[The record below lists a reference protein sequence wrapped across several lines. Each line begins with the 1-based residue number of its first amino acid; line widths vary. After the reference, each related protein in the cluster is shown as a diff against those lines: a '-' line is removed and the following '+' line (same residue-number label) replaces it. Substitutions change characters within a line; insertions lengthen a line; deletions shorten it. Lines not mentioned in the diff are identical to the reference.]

1 MGIRSIELLHGAT
14 WFDKLYPFHN
24 SMCRKKQ
31 SKNLNLMLFS
41 FIGLIFLKHIMKVAI
56 VQEWLVTVGG
66 SDKVVKA
73 ILDVFP
79 DADIYTLV
87 AKKEVCDELGIPW
100 EKVHTSFIQKMP
112 LGTKKHRAYLPL
124 FPFAIEQF
132 DLRGFDV
139 VISSS
144 HCVAKGVLTKA
155 DQLHICYCH
164 SPIRYCWDMYNEYLE
179 ESHLDKGF
187 KSWLVRLML
196 HPIRQFDAIAG
207 SRVDYYIS
215 NSDYVGQRI
224 RKTYRRKA
232 TTIHPNIDISNFE
245 LCNDKHE
252 YYLASSRLVAYKK
265 IDTIIEAF
273 NQMPDKKLVV
283 IGGGPN
289 LEAYRKLANDNVIVM
304 GYQPFDVLKDKMQ
317 HAKAF
322 VFAADEDFGMIP
334 IEAQSCGTPVI
345 AYGHGGSL
353 ETVNGGK
360 TGLFFNEQTPEAIVE
375 AVNKFESMGSQPF
388 APADCRQWAE
398 GFSEE
403 RFKREIKEFVEEKYE
418 EFKKNGINID

>member
-1 MGIRSIELLHGAT
+1 
-14 WFDKLYPFHN
+14 
-24 SMCRKKQ
+24 
-31 SKNLNLMLFS
+31 
-41 FIGLIFLKHIMKVAI
+41 MKIAI

-132 DLRGFDV
+132 DLRGYDV

-245 LCNDKHE
+245 LCNDKQE

-289 LEAYRKLANDNVIVM
+289 LDAYRKLAKDNVTVM

>member
-1 MGIRSIELLHGAT
+1 
-14 WFDKLYPFHN
+14 
-24 SMCRKKQ
+24 
-31 SKNLNLMLFS
+31 
-41 FIGLIFLKHIMKVAI
+41 MKVAI

-132 DLRGFDV
+132 DLRGYDV

-245 LCNDKHE
+245 LCNDKQE

-289 LEAYRKLANDNVIVM
+289 LEAYRKLAKDNVTVM

-375 AVNKFESMGSQPF
+375 AVNKFEAMGSQPF

-398 GFSEE
+398 GFSEK

>member
-1 MGIRSIELLHGAT
+1 
-14 WFDKLYPFHN
+14 
-24 SMCRKKQ
+24 
-31 SKNLNLMLFS
+31 
-41 FIGLIFLKHIMKVAI
+41 MKVAI

-132 DLRGFDV
+132 DLRGYDV

-245 LCNDKHE
+245 LCNDKQE

-273 NQMPDKKLVV
+273 NQMSDKKLVV

-289 LEAYRKLANDNVIVM
+289 LEAYRKLAKDNVTVM

-360 TGLFFNEQTPEAIVE
+360 TGLFFYEQTPEAIVE
-375 AVNKFESMGSQPF
+375 AVNKFEAMGSQPF

-418 EFKKNGINID
+418 DFKKNGINID

>member
-1 MGIRSIELLHGAT
+1 
-14 WFDKLYPFHN
+14 
-24 SMCRKKQ
+24 
-31 SKNLNLMLFS
+31 
-41 FIGLIFLKHIMKVAI
+41 MKVAI

-132 DLRGFDV
+132 DLRGYDV

-245 LCNDKHE
+245 LCNNKQE

-289 LEAYRKLANDNVIVM
+289 LEAYRKLANDNVTVM

>member
-1 MGIRSIELLHGAT
+1 
-14 WFDKLYPFHN
+14 
-24 SMCRKKQ
+24 
-31 SKNLNLMLFS
+31 
-41 FIGLIFLKHIMKVAI
+41 MKVAI
-56 VQEWLVTVGG
+56 IQEWLVTVGG

-79 DADIYTLV
+79 KADIYTLV
-87 AKKEVCDELGIPW
+87 AKKDVCDELGIPW

-132 DLRGFDV
+132 DLRGYDV
-139 VISSS
+139 IISSS

-196 HPIRQFDAIAG
+196 HPIRQFDAITG

-245 LCNDKHE
+245 LCNDKQE

-273 NQMPDKKLVV
+273 NQMPKKKLVV

-289 LEAYRKLANDNVIVM
+289 QEAYRKLAKDNVTVM

-360 TGLFFNEQTPEAIVE
+360 TGLFFNEQTPEAIVD

>member
-1 MGIRSIELLHGAT
+1 
-14 WFDKLYPFHN
+14 
-24 SMCRKKQ
+24 
-31 SKNLNLMLFS
+31 
-41 FIGLIFLKHIMKVAI
+41 MKVAI

-79 DADIYTLV
+79 NADIYTLV

-132 DLRGFDV
+132 DLRGYDV
-139 VISSS
+139 IISSS
-144 HCVAKGVLTKA
+144 HCVAKGILTKA

-179 ESHLDKGF
+179 ESHLDKGL
-187 KSWLVRLML
+187 KSWLIRLML
-196 HPIRQFDAIAG
+196 HPIRQFDAVAG
-207 SRVDYYIS
+207 NRVDYYIS

-232 TTIHPNIDISNFE
+232 TTIHPNIDISHFE
-245 LCNDKHE
+245 LCEDKQD

-289 LEAYRKLANDNVIVM
+289 MEAYRKLAKSNVTVM
-304 GYQPFDVLKDKMQ
+304 GYQPFDVLKEKMQ

-334 IEAQSCGTPVI
+334 IEAQSCGTPVV

-360 TGLFFNEQTPEAIVE
+360 TGLFFYEQTAEAIVE
-375 AVNKFESMGSQPF
+375 AVHKFEAMGNQPF
-388 APADCRQWAE
+388 SPKDCRQWAE

-403 RFKREIKEFVEEKYE
+403 RFKREIKEFVEEKYN

>member
-1 MGIRSIELLHGAT
+1 
-14 WFDKLYPFHN
+14 
-24 SMCRKKQ
+24 
-31 SKNLNLMLFS
+31 
-41 FIGLIFLKHIMKVAI
+41 MKVAI

-132 DLRGFDV
+132 DLRGYDV

-245 LCNDKHE
+245 LCNDKQK

-289 LEAYRKLANDNVIVM
+289 LEAYRKLANANVTVM

-360 TGLFFNEQTPEAIVE
+360 TGLFFYEQTPEAIVE
-375 AVNKFESMGSQPF
+375 AVNKFEAMGLQPF

>member
-1 MGIRSIELLHGAT
+1 
-14 WFDKLYPFHN
+14 
-24 SMCRKKQ
+24 
-31 SKNLNLMLFS
+31 
-41 FIGLIFLKHIMKVAI
+41 MKVAI

-73 ILDVFP
+73 IQDVFP

-132 DLRGFDV
+132 DLRGYDV

-245 LCNDKHE
+245 LCNDKQE

-289 LEAYRKLANDNVIVM
+289 LEAYRKLAKDNVTVM

-360 TGLFFNEQTPEAIVE
+360 TGLFFNDQTPEAIVE

-403 RFKREIKEFVEEKYE
+403 RFKKEIKEFVEEKYE

>member
-1 MGIRSIELLHGAT
+1 
-14 WFDKLYPFHN
+14 
-24 SMCRKKQ
+24 
-31 SKNLNLMLFS
+31 
-41 FIGLIFLKHIMKVAI
+41 MKVAI

-132 DLRGFDV
+132 DLRGYDL

-245 LCNDKHE
+245 LCNDKQE

-289 LEAYRKLANDNVIVM
+289 LEAYRKLAKDNVTVM

>member
-1 MGIRSIELLHGAT
+1 
-14 WFDKLYPFHN
+14 
-24 SMCRKKQ
+24 
-31 SKNLNLMLFS
+31 
-41 FIGLIFLKHIMKVAI
+41 MKVAI

-132 DLRGFDV
+132 DLRGYDV

-245 LCNDKHE
+245 LCNDKKE

-289 LEAYRKLANDNVIVM
+289 LEAYRKLAKDNVTVM

-317 HAKAF
+317 HARAF

-360 TGLFFNEQTPEAIVE
+360 TGLFFYEQTPEAIVE

>member
-1 MGIRSIELLHGAT
+1 
-14 WFDKLYPFHN
+14 
-24 SMCRKKQ
+24 
-31 SKNLNLMLFS
+31 
-41 FIGLIFLKHIMKVAI
+41 MKVAI

-132 DLRGFDV
+132 DLRGYDV

-144 HCVAKGVLTKA
+144 HCVAKGILTKA

-207 SRVDYYIS
+207 NRVDYYIS

-245 LCNDKHE
+245 LCNDKQE

-289 LEAYRKLANDNVIVM
+289 LETYRKLAKDNVTVM

-375 AVNKFESMGSQPF
+375 AVNRFEAMGSQPF

>member
-1 MGIRSIELLHGAT
+1 
-14 WFDKLYPFHN
+14 
-24 SMCRKKQ
+24 
-31 SKNLNLMLFS
+31 
-41 FIGLIFLKHIMKVAI
+41 MKVAI

-132 DLRGFDV
+132 DLRGYDV
-139 VISSS
+139 IISSS
-144 HCVAKGVLTKA
+144 HCVAKGILTKA

-164 SPIRYCWDMYNEYLE
+164 SPIRYCWDMYNEYLD

-232 TTIHPNIDISNFE
+232 KTIHPNIDISNFE
-245 LCNDKHE
+245 LCNDKQE

-289 LEAYRKLANDNVIVM
+289 LEAYRKLAKDNVTLM

-375 AVNKFESMGSQPF
+375 AVNKFETMGSQPF

>member
-1 MGIRSIELLHGAT
+1 
-14 WFDKLYPFHN
+14 
-24 SMCRKKQ
+24 
-31 SKNLNLMLFS
+31 
-41 FIGLIFLKHIMKVAI
+41 MKVAI

-100 EKVHTSFIQKMP
+100 EKVYTSFIQKMP

-132 DLRGFDV
+132 DLRGYDV

-245 LCNDKHE
+245 LCNDKQE

-289 LEAYRKLANDNVIVM
+289 LEVYRKLAKDNVTVM

-375 AVNKFESMGSQPF
+375 AVNRFEAMGSLPF

>member
-1 MGIRSIELLHGAT
+1 
-14 WFDKLYPFHN
+14 
-24 SMCRKKQ
+24 
-31 SKNLNLMLFS
+31 
-41 FIGLIFLKHIMKVAI
+41 MKVAI

-132 DLRGFDV
+132 DLRGYNV

-179 ESHLDKGF
+179 ESHLDRGF

-245 LCNDKHE
+245 LCNDKQE

-289 LEAYRKLANDNVIVM
+289 LEAYRKLANDNVTVM

-403 RFKREIKEFVEEKYE
+403 RFKREIKEFVEKKYE

>member
-1 MGIRSIELLHGAT
+1 
-14 WFDKLYPFHN
+14 
-24 SMCRKKQ
+24 
-31 SKNLNLMLFS
+31 
-41 FIGLIFLKHIMKVAI
+41 MKVAI

-132 DLRGFDV
+132 DLRGYDV

-196 HPIRQFDAIAG
+196 HPIRLFDAIAG

-245 LCNDKHE
+245 LCNDKQE

-289 LEAYRKLANDNVIVM
+289 LEAYRKLANDNVTVM

-360 TGLFFNEQTPEAIVE
+360 TGLFFYEQTPEAIVE
-375 AVNKFESMGSQPF
+375 AVNKFEAMGSQPF

>member
-1 MGIRSIELLHGAT
+1 
-14 WFDKLYPFHN
+14 
-24 SMCRKKQ
+24 
-31 SKNLNLMLFS
+31 
-41 FIGLIFLKHIMKVAI
+41 MKVAI

-79 DADIYTLV
+79 DADVYTLV
-87 AKKEVCDELGIPW
+87 AKKDVCDELGIPW

-132 DLRGFDV
+132 DLRGYDV

-144 HCVAKGVLTKA
+144 HCVAKGILTKA

-245 LCNDKHE
+245 LCNDKKE

-289 LEAYRKLANDNVIVM
+289 LEAYRKLAKDNVTVM

-375 AVNKFESMGSQPF
+375 AVNRFEAMGSQPF

-418 EFKKNGINID
+418 EFKNNGINID

>member
-1 MGIRSIELLHGAT
+1 
-14 WFDKLYPFHN
+14 
-24 SMCRKKQ
+24 
-31 SKNLNLMLFS
+31 
-41 FIGLIFLKHIMKVAI
+41 MKVAI

-132 DLRGFDV
+132 DLRGYDV

-245 LCNDKHE
+245 LCNDKQE

-273 NQMPDKKLVV
+273 NQMSDKKLVV

-289 LEAYRKLANDNVIVM
+289 LEAYRKLANANVIVM

-360 TGLFFNEQTPEAIVE
+360 TGLFFNEQTSEAIVE

-418 EFKKNGINID
+418 DFKKNGINID

>member
-1 MGIRSIELLHGAT
+1 
-14 WFDKLYPFHN
+14 
-24 SMCRKKQ
+24 
-31 SKNLNLMLFS
+31 
-41 FIGLIFLKHIMKVAI
+41 MKVAI

-112 LGTKKHRAYLPL
+112 LGKKKHRAYLPL

-132 DLRGFDV
+132 DLRGYDV

-144 HCVAKGVLTKA
+144 HCVAKGILTKA

-245 LCNDKHE
+245 LCNDKQE

-273 NQMPDKKLVV
+273 NKMPDKKLVV

-289 LEAYRKLANDNVIVM
+289 LEAYRKLAKDNVTVM
-304 GYQPFDVLKDKMQ
+304 GYQPFDVLKEKMQ

-418 EFKKNGINID
+418 DFKKNGINID

>member
-1 MGIRSIELLHGAT
+1 
-14 WFDKLYPFHN
+14 
-24 SMCRKKQ
+24 
-31 SKNLNLMLFS
+31 
-41 FIGLIFLKHIMKVAI
+41 MKVAI

-112 LGTKKHRAYLPL
+112 LGTKKHRAYLLL

-132 DLRGFDV
+132 DLRGYDV

-245 LCNDKHE
+245 LCNDKQE

-289 LEAYRKLANDNVIVM
+289 LEAYRKLANDNVTVM

-375 AVNKFESMGSQPF
+375 AVNKFEAMGSQPF

-398 GFSEE
+398 GFSEK

>member
-1 MGIRSIELLHGAT
+1 
-14 WFDKLYPFHN
+14 
-24 SMCRKKQ
+24 
-31 SKNLNLMLFS
+31 
-41 FIGLIFLKHIMKVAI
+41 MKVAI
-56 VQEWLVTVGG
+56 VQECLVTVGG

-87 AKKEVCDELGIPW
+87 AKKDVCDELGIPW

-132 DLRGFDV
+132 DLRGYDV
-139 VISSS
+139 IIYSS
-144 HCVAKGVLTKA
+144 HCVAKGILTKA

-187 KSWLVRLML
+187 KSWLVHLML

-207 SRVDYYIS
+207 NRVDYYIS

-245 LCNDKHE
+245 LCKDKQE

-265 IDTIIEAF
+265 IDTIVEAF
-273 NQMPDKKLVV
+273 NKMPDKKLVV

-289 LEAYRKLANDNVIVM
+289 LEAYRKLAKDNVIVM
-304 GYQPFDVLKDKMQ
+304 GYLPFDVLKEKMQ

-322 VFAADEDFGMIP
+322 VFAADEDFGMIH
-334 IEAQSCGTPVI
+334 IETQSCGTPVI

-360 TGLFFNEQTPEAIVE
+360 TELFFNDQTSEAIVE
-375 AVNKFESMGSQPF
+375 AVNKFEAMGLQPF
-388 APADCRQWAE
+388 APVDCRQWAE
-398 GFSEE
+398 GFSKE

>member
-1 MGIRSIELLHGAT
+1 
-14 WFDKLYPFHN
+14 
-24 SMCRKKQ
+24 
-31 SKNLNLMLFS
+31 
-41 FIGLIFLKHIMKVAI
+41 MKVAI

-132 DLRGFDV
+132 DLRGYDV

-196 HPIRQFDAIAG
+196 HSIRQFDAIAG

-245 LCNDKHE
+245 LCNDKQE

-289 LEAYRKLANDNVIVM
+289 LEAYRKLAKDNVTVM

-360 TGLFFNEQTPEAIVE
+360 TGLFFYEQTPEAIVE
-375 AVNKFESMGSQPF
+375 AVNKFEAMGSQPF

-398 GFSEE
+398 GFSEK

>member
-1 MGIRSIELLHGAT
+1 
-14 WFDKLYPFHN
+14 
-24 SMCRKKQ
+24 
-31 SKNLNLMLFS
+31 
-41 FIGLIFLKHIMKVAI
+41 MKVAI

-132 DLRGFDV
+132 DLRGYDV

-144 HCVAKGVLTKA
+144 HCVAKGILTKA

-245 LCNDKHE
+245 LCNDKKE

-289 LEAYRKLANDNVIVM
+289 LEAYRKLANDNVTVM

-375 AVNKFESMGSQPF
+375 AVNKFEAMGSQPF

-403 RFKREIKEFVEEKYE
+403 RFKREIKEFVEKKYE

>member
-1 MGIRSIELLHGAT
+1 
-14 WFDKLYPFHN
+14 
-24 SMCRKKQ
+24 
-31 SKNLNLMLFS
+31 
-41 FIGLIFLKHIMKVAI
+41 MKVAI

-79 DADIYTLV
+79 DADVFTLV
-87 AKKEVCDELGIPW
+87 AKKEICEELGIPW
-100 EKVHTSFIQKMP
+100 ERVHTSFIQHLP
-112 LGTKKHRAYLPL
+112 YGAKKHRAYLPL
-124 FPFAIEQF
+124 FPFAVEQF
-132 DLRGFDV
+132 DLRGYDV
-139 VISSS
+139 IISSS

-179 ESHLDKGF
+179 ESHLEKGV
-187 KSWLVRLML
+187 KSWLVRMML
-196 HPIRQFDAIAG
+196 HPVRKFDAITG
-207 SRVDYYIS
+207 SRVDYFIS

-224 RKTYRRKA
+224 RKTYRRAA

-245 LCNDKHE
+245 LCEKKRD

-265 IDTIIEAF
+265 IDTVIEAF
-273 NQMPDKKLVV
+273 NMMPDKKLVV

-289 LEAYRKLANDNVIVM
+289 LWEYRRMAGKNVEVM
-304 GYQPFDVLKDKMQ
+304 GYQPFDVLKEKMQ
-317 HAKAF
+317 YAKAF

-353 ETVNGGK
+353 ETVCKDK
-360 TGLFFNEQTPEAIVE
+360 TGLFFYEQTADAIVN
-375 AVNKFESMGSQPF
+375 AVKRFESMGEQPF
-388 APADCRQWAE
+388 KPSDCRKWAE
-398 GFSEE
+398 SFSEE
-403 RFKREIKEFVEEKYE
+403 RFKKKIKEYVESKYAAFME
-418 EFKKNGINID
+418 NGINVE

>member
-1 MGIRSIELLHGAT
+1 
-14 WFDKLYPFHN
+14 
-24 SMCRKKQ
+24 
-31 SKNLNLMLFS
+31 
-41 FIGLIFLKHIMKVAI
+41 MKVAI

-132 DLRGFDV
+132 DLRGYDV

-245 LCNDKHE
+245 LCNDKQE

-289 LEAYRKLANDNVIVM
+289 LEAYRKLAKDNVTVM

-375 AVNKFESMGSQPF
+375 AVNRFEAMGGSQPF

>member
-1 MGIRSIELLHGAT
+1 
-14 WFDKLYPFHN
+14 
-24 SMCRKKQ
+24 
-31 SKNLNLMLFS
+31 
-41 FIGLIFLKHIMKVAI
+41 MKVAI

-73 ILDVFP
+73 IQDVFP

-132 DLRGFDV
+132 DLREYDV

-245 LCNDKHE
+245 LCNDKQE

-273 NQMPDKKLVV
+273 NQMPDKRLVV

-289 LEAYRKLANDNVIVM
+289 LEAYRKLANDNVTVM

-398 GFSEE
+398 GFSED

>member
-1 MGIRSIELLHGAT
+1 MIVNR
-14 WFDKLYPFHN
+14 N
-24 SMCRKKQ
+24 
-31 SKNLNLMLFS
+31 
-41 FIGLIFLKHIMKVAI
+41 MKVAI
-56 VQEWLVTVGG
+56 IQEWLVTVGG

-87 AKKEVCDELGIPW
+87 AKKDVCDELGIPW

-132 DLRGFDV
+132 DLRGYDV

-179 ESHLDKGF
+179 ESNLDKGF

-207 SRVDYYIS
+207 NRVDYYIS

-245 LCNDKHE
+245 LCNDKKE

-289 LEAYRKLANDNVIVM
+289 LEAYRKLAKDNVIVM

-375 AVNKFESMGSQPF
+375 AVNRFEAMGSQPF

-418 EFKKNGINID
+418 EFKKNGINIG

>member
-1 MGIRSIELLHGAT
+1 
-14 WFDKLYPFHN
+14 
-24 SMCRKKQ
+24 
-31 SKNLNLMLFS
+31 
-41 FIGLIFLKHIMKVAI
+41 MKVAI

-112 LGTKKHRAYLPL
+112 LGTKKHRVYLPL

-132 DLRGFDV
+132 DLRGYDV

-144 HCVAKGVLTKA
+144 HCVAKGLLTKA

-245 LCNDKHE
+245 LCNDKQE

-289 LEAYRKLANDNVIVM
+289 LEAYRKLANDNVTVM

-360 TGLFFNEQTPEAIVE
+360 TGLFFYEQTPEAIVE
-375 AVNKFESMGSQPF
+375 AVNKFEAMGLQPF

>member
-1 MGIRSIELLHGAT
+1 
-14 WFDKLYPFHN
+14 
-24 SMCRKKQ
+24 
-31 SKNLNLMLFS
+31 
-41 FIGLIFLKHIMKVAI
+41 MKVAI

-132 DLRGFDV
+132 DLRGYDV

-196 HPIRQFDAIAG
+196 HPIRKFDAIAG

-215 NSDYVGQRI
+215 NSDNVGQRI

-245 LCNDKHE
+245 LCNDKQE

-289 LEAYRKLANDNVIVM
+289 LEAYRKLAKDNVTVM

-360 TGLFFNEQTPEAIVE
+360 TGLFFYEQTPEAIVE

-403 RFKREIKEFVEEKYE
+403 RFKREIKEFVEEKYK

>member
-1 MGIRSIELLHGAT
+1 
-14 WFDKLYPFHN
+14 
-24 SMCRKKQ
+24 
-31 SKNLNLMLFS
+31 
-41 FIGLIFLKHIMKVAI
+41 MKVAI
-56 VQEWLVTVGG
+56 IQEWLVTVGG

-79 DADIYTLV
+79 DADIFTLV
-87 AKKEVCDELGIPW
+87 AKKEICDELGIPW

-124 FPFAIEQF
+124 FPFAIEQL
-132 DLRGFDV
+132 DLRGYDV
-139 VISSS
+139 IISSS

-179 ESHLDKGF
+179 ESHLEKGF

-196 HPIRQFDAIAG
+196 HPIRKFDAITG
-207 SRVDYYIS
+207 NRPDYYIS

-224 RKTYRRKA
+224 RKTYRRQA
-232 TTIHPNIDISNFE
+232 ATIHPNIDISNFE
-245 LCNDKHE
+245 LCEKKQD

-265 IDTIIEAF
+265 IDIIIEAF
-273 NQMPDKKLVV
+273 NRMPDKRLVV
-283 IGGGPN
+283 VGGGPN
-289 LEAYRKLANDNVIVM
+289 LEAYRKMAGKNVEVM
-304 GYQPFDVLKDKMQ
+304 GYQPFDVLKERMQ

-353 ETVNGGK
+353 ETVNKDK
-360 TGLFFNEQTPEAIVE
+360 TGLFFYEQTVEAIMD
-375 AVNKFESMGSQPF
+375 AVNRFEAMGKQPF
-388 APADCRQWAE
+388 SPLDCRKWAE
-398 GFSEE
+398 GFSED
-403 RFKREIKEFVEEKYE
+403 RFKKEIKEFVETKYA
-418 EFKKNGINID
+418 EFKANGINID

>member
-1 MGIRSIELLHGAT
+1 
-14 WFDKLYPFHN
+14 
-24 SMCRKKQ
+24 
-31 SKNLNLMLFS
+31 
-41 FIGLIFLKHIMKVAI
+41 MKVAI

-87 AKKEVCDELGIPW
+87 AKKEVCDVLGIPW
-100 EKVHTSFIQKMP
+100 KKVHTSFIQKMP

-132 DLRGFDV
+132 DLRGYDV

-196 HPIRQFDAIAG
+196 HPIRLFDAIAG

-245 LCNDKHE
+245 LCNDKQE

-289 LEAYRKLANDNVIVM
+289 LEAYRKLANANVTVM

-360 TGLFFNEQTPEAIVE
+360 TGLFFYEQTPEAIVE
-375 AVNKFESMGSQPF
+375 AVNKFEAMGSQPF

-403 RFKREIKEFVEEKYE
+403 RFKRKIKEFVEEKYE